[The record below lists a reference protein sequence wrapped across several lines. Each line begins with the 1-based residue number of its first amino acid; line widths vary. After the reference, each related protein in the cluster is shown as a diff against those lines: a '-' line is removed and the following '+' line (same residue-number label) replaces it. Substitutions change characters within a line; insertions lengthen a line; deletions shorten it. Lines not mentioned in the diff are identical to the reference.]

1 MEKSYHS
8 DNLKDTKK
16 FAEQVANWI
25 RKKEFKQQAL
35 VVALVGDLGAGK
47 TTFVQHLGKVL
58 GVEEKILSPTFVIL
72 KKFSPKESSFN
83 TLYHIDCYRTEKPE
97 ELLKLNFEEIISDP
111 NNLVIIEWADK
122 IKSILPNHYLKL
134 NFEVTGK
141 GKRKI
146 KTEII

>member
-1 MEKSYHS
+1 MKKSYHS

-16 FAEQVANWI
+16 FAEQVADWI
-25 RKKEFKQQAL
+25 NEQESKQQAL

-47 TTFVQHLGKVL
+47 TTFVQHLGNTL

-72 KKFSPKESSFN
+72 KKFSLKYSSFD
-83 TLYHIDCYRTEKPE
+83 TFYHIDCYRTEKPE
-97 ELLKLNFEEIISDP
+97 ELLKLNFEEVVSDP
-111 NNLVIIEWADK
+111 DNLVLIEWADK
-122 IKSILPNHYLKL
+122 IESILPNHYLKI